1 MFGGDDSV
9 ILTTAANACNAGL
22 GVGSPLPH
30 IYVFDARAQLYEKHF
45 CFEIRHK
52 GLCSHY
58 YIWTT
63 QTLGMGTQLLLPFAA
78 ENLSLAV
85 ALEKAVAW

>member
-1 MFGGDDSV
+1 M
-9 ILTTAANACNAGL
+9 L
-22 GVGSPLPH
+22 H